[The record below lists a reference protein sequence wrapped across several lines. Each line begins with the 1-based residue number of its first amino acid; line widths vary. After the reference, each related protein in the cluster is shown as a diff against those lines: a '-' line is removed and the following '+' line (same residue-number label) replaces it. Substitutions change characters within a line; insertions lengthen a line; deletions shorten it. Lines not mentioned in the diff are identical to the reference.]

1 MLYINIG
8 GDFCWGFLPVFWK
21 QLFHLQAGIVS
32 SGFLLGKGARNVFI
46 AYCYIFRVEGMEPI
60 QIRMTQKLIDLVD
73 ELVQEGTYSNRSEAI
88 RDAIRRHVSGR

>member
-1 MLYINIG
+1 ML
-8 GDFCWGFLPVFWK
+8 GFFACFWET
-21 QLFHLQAGIVS
+21 IVS
-32 SGFLLGKGARNVFI
+32 CAGRDCFMWIFLGKGTRNVFI